1 MRKIC
6 DSHLENKRIRLKTP
20 LQASLQSDPVLLAVI
35 CGNLIDNA
43 LKYSPPQSL
52 VHVDLSA
59 QGRSV
64 TLLVE
69 NLAGTAGLPD
79 PEQVFQ
85 KYYRNPR
92 AKAAIG
98 AGLGLY
104 IVRGLVHLLAGGIT
118 YKPTEG
124 RVIFKVS
131 FAC

>member
-1 MRKIC
+1 M
-6 DSHLENKRIRLKTP
+6 
-20 LQASLQSDPVLLAVI
+20 
-35 CGNLIDNA
+35 
-43 LKYSPPQSL
+43 
-52 VHVDLSA
+52 
-59 QGRSV
+59 

-124 RVIFKVS
+124 RVIFKVG